1 LYYQVEVGNTERIC
15 IMQEIET
22 ARLVRDYIYVDYP
35 RVRSHLSQLAGG
47 VPNEEQGKKSKAWQA
62 GFRQIAMAT
71 RTDTEEVTET
81 RSLANLHAAMLE
93 DEAAAAGMLPDLSDL
108 ASKESVW
115 NKGKFRRLLQPGGLI
130 KVHAP
135 TRIVAAAE
143 ITELITKF
151 DAFSTANPIAEQVQ
165 MLLGSLYGK
174 QLGIRVFPCGPGIPE
189 KVFAGL
195 FTDVDN
201 YIGDERPLLIP
212 RFGSD
217 AQELTSILQI
227 TRLPSRT
234 GDAQVVTRS
243 SMEDIVRS
251 FQTSPDRVNGNIL
264 ESMIQ
269 QMLKMLESA
278 GMLEAPQF
286 PAVGVLPLAIYRNVA
301 PVDEFADTEAQ
312 LLAEEEAS

>member
-1 LYYQVEVGNTERIC
+1 
-15 IMQEIET
+15 MQQIET

-47 VPNEEQGKKSKAWQA
+47 VPDEEQGKRSRAWQA
-62 GFRQIAMAT
+62 GFRQIAMAS
-71 RTDTEEVTET
+71 RTDIEEVTES

-93 DEAAAAGMLPDLSDL
+93 DEAFAAGMLPDLSAL

-115 NKGKFRRLLQPGGLI
+115 HKNKFRRLLQPGGLF

-135 TRIVAAAE
+135 TRIIAADE
-143 ITELITKF
+143 VTELITQF
-151 DAFSTANPIAEQVQ
+151 DAFSTANPIAEQVR
-165 MLLGSLYGK
+165 MILGSLYGK
-174 QLGIRVFPCGPGIPE
+174 QLGLRVFPCGPGIPE

-195 FTDVDN
+195 FADVDG

-217 AQELTSILQI
+217 AQELTSILQV
-227 TRLPSRT
+227 TRLPGRSAET
-234 GDAQVVTRS
+234 QTVLRS
-243 SMEDIVRS
+243 SMDDIVRS
-251 FQTSPDRVNGNIL
+251 FQVTPDRVNRDSL
-264 ESMIQ
+264 ENMLQ

-301 PVDEFADTEAQ
+301 PVDGFAEAEAQ
-312 LLAEEEAS
+312 LLADDQ

>member
-1 LYYQVEVGNTERIC
+1 
-15 IMQEIET
+15 MQQIET
-22 ARLVRDYIYVDYP
+22 SRLVRDYIYVDYP

-47 VPNEEQGKKSKAWQA
+47 VPDEEQGKRSKAWQS

-71 RTDTEEVTET
+71 RTNTEEVTET

-93 DEAAAAGMLPDLSDL
+93 DEATAAGMLPDLSAI

-115 NKGKFRRLLQPGGLI
+115 SKGKFRRLLQPGGLI
-130 KVHAP
+130 KIHAP

-165 MLLGSLYGK
+165 QILGSLYGN
-174 QLGIRVFPCGPGIPE
+174 QIGIRVFPCGPGIPE

-195 FTDVDN
+195 FADVDG
-201 YIGDERPLLIP
+201 YIGNERPLLIP

-227 TRLPSRT
+227 TRLPNRV
-234 GDAQVVTRS
+234 GDAQIVTRS

-251 FQTSPDRVNGNIL
+251 FQATPDAVNRNVL
-264 ESMIQ
+264 ESMLQ

-301 PVDEFADTEAQ
+301 PIDDFADVEAQ
-312 LLAEEEAS
+312 LLAEDSA